1 MSYSYHTSGQ
11 VGVQVL
17 EGGERNLEF
26 LHQWCSIK
34 LSSWSGC
41 GMARIPACAASLVL
55 ESAREQRCRSMT
67 TTRSSLAIIDS
78 MTQQMTRRA
87 DNKQP
92 LLFHTTW
99 RSRGCASRHFLQL
112 PYLALGARITA
123 YVCNGYLY
131 STSPLLSRSL
141 SLWQHAEDWSTTLL
155 LVLCFTPSAA
165 HTLPPACV
173 LLEISP
179 SGIRVLELISPRRVS
194 WCSKKLSIQVL
205 SYAQSLGLWI
215 LASFF

>member
-1 MSYSYHTSGQ
+1 MSYSYHTRGQ
-11 VGVQVL
+11 VRVQVL

-112 PYLALGARITA
+112 PYLALVARITA

-131 STSPLLSRSL
+131 GTSPLLSL
-141 SLWQHAEDWSTTLL
+141 SQHAEDWSTTLL
-155 LVLCFTPSAA
+155 LVLCFSPSAA
-165 HTLPPACV
+165 RTLPPACV
-173 LLEISP
+173 LLIRDTGTWVDFAP
-179 SGIRVLELISPRRVS
+179 SSERMLQKIINLNPKLYAIIRAVDFSQHFWRIICL
-194 WCSKKLSIQVL
+194 
-205 SYAQSLGLWI
+205 
-215 LASFF
+215 

>member
-1 MSYSYHTSGQ
+1 
-11 VGVQVL
+11 
-17 EGGERNLEF
+17 
-26 LHQWCSIK
+26 
-34 LSSWSGC
+34 
-41 GMARIPACAASLVL
+41 MARIPACAASLVL

-141 SLWQHAEDWSTTLL
+141 SVAACRGLIDDASSC
-155 LVLCFTPSAA
+155 LVLHALRRSHLAA
-165 HTLPPACV
+165 RL
-173 LLEISP
+173 
-179 SGIRVLELISPRRVS
+179 RSPRNFPIRDT
-194 WCSKKLSIQVL
+194 
-205 SYAQSLGLWI
+205 GT
-215 LASFF
+215 